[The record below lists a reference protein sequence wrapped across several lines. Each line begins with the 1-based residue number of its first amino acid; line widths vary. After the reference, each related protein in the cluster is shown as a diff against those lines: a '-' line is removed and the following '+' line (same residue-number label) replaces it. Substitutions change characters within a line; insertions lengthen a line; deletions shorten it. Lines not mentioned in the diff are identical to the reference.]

1 MSSVFGST
9 AEWFRRAT
17 ARSAAEW
24 FRRATARSASADHP
38 SHRDLFTTAL
48 WLGCVGFG
56 GGISVLSQIDEEV
69 VRKRGWLDAR
79 EFANTVTVSQM
90 LPGGAAANALAYIG
104 LRFGGWLGALA
115 GYLGFVLPGALAVM
129 LLSWVY
135 VRFGAVPS
143 AERLLAGF
151 NAAIVGIICAITLK
165 MVRTGVNQLWQ
176 MGVAAAALLLAAVG
190 SASPAEVVLLSI
202 CAGLAVDLGARRALA
217 RARGLVRARL
227 PVALPEEGAPL
238 DPPGGA
244 SPHPPNSPGP
254 PEAPEATL
262 RAPVVVGLV
271 AAAAAVVHATG
282 LDAKLIEMAA
292 VYFRTGLGAYG
303 GGFAIIPNLH
313 QMVRVHGWI
322 TDRQFADAVAIGKI
336 TPGPVL
342 LMATFIGYLQHGWLG
357 AVVATVS
364 IFAAPF
370 ALVGLLGTWLER
382 ARSRRWVR
390 AGLRGLTPAVVGL
403 MAAAAITL
411 GSGFQAKVEVG
422 IAAATVL
429 TMARFEINPVWLMVV
444 GGLAR
449 LGLSMAGV

>member
-1 MSSVFGST
+1 MSSVLGST

-17 ARSAAEW
+17 ARSASAE
-24 FRRATARSASADHP
+24 RP
-38 SHRDLFTTAL
+38 SYRDLFTTAL

-69 VRKRGWLDAR
+69 VRKRGWLNAR

-135 VRFGAVPS
+135 VHFGAVPS

-176 MGVAAAALLLAAVG
+176 MGVAAAALLLAALG

-217 RARGLVRARL
+217 RARGLVRWL

-238 DPPGGA
+238 DPPGGP
-244 SPHPPNSPGP
+244 SRHPPHPAP
-254 PEAPEATL
+254 PETPETTL
-262 RAPVVVGLV
+262 RVPFLVALV

-303 GGFAIIPNLH
+303 GGFAIIPNLR
-313 QMVRVHGWI
+313 QMVHVHGWI

-370 ALVGLLGTWLER
+370 ALVGLFGTWLER

-422 IAAATVL
+422 IAAATAL
-429 TMARFEINPVWLMVV
+429 TMVRFEINPVWLMVV

-449 LGLSMAGV
+449 LGLSMTGV